1 MFGGLSAVVMEC
13 GGSGGRLGDIRPF
26 SGKNDGVVAG
36 RFLYGKKGFMGGK
49 GGVLGFA
56 VGCVSCPG

>member
-36 RFLYGKKGFMGGK
+36 QFL
-49 GGVLGFA
+49 
-56 VGCVSCPG
+56 